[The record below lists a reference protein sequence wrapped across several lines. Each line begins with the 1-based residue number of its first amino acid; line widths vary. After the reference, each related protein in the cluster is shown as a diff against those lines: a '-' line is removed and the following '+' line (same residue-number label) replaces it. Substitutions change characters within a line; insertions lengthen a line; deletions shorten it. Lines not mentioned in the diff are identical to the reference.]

1 MTDRLSPCTIR
12 PMAKDPTRRA
22 EKRPWSDVLAR
33 RIRLARGS
41 LTQQALADRLGI
53 SKPSLSSWENAD
65 TAPTVDN
72 LDQLSRELHV
82 SIDWLMGRGPE
93 DLPAIVAEETPL
105 QRSRVAT
112 AAAAVLDA
120 LLQIRR
126 APTPEDLAAMILVTH
141 DWAAGNEKQRGAP
154 PSFEEVLAF
163 VRDSMKM
170 PKNI

>member
-1 MTDRLSPCTIR
+1 
-12 PMAKDPTRRA
+12 
-22 EKRPWSDVLAR
+22 
-33 RIRLARGS
+33 
-41 LTQQALADRLGI
+41 
-53 SKPSLSSWENAD
+53 
-65 TAPTVDN
+65 
-72 LDQLSRELHV
+72 LSRELHV